1 MIRHTRYNSHTDDGN
16 DNGDDD
22 DADNG
27 DELQG
32 TGFVTIN
39 TTLTFFCTKQ
49 FEQSCNNSWIAI
61 KMTFEGR
68 QKKKDLQK

>member
-39 TTLTFFCTKQ
+39 TTLTFFA
-49 FEQSCNNSWIAI
+49 QSNLSKVAIIA
-61 KMTFEGR
+61 G
-68 QKKKDLQK
+68 LL